1 MTTEDDVASIEMFS
15 DSLKTLQK
23 VKATGVRIGLLSNL
37 ASPYRSCVT
46 SLGLSQ
52 YLDSTVY
59 SCDVGVAKPAQEIYE
74 IALQRL
80 NVLPENCLMVGDSLR
95 CDIEGPKAL
104 GMRGLQIDRN
114 ATQSGGERI
123 ASLMDILEHLSG

>member
-37 ASPYRSCVT
+37 ASPYRSCVKN
-46 SLGLSQ
+46 LGLNQ

-59 SCDVGVAKPAQEIYE
+59 SCDVGFAKPAQEIYE

-80 NVLPENCLMVGDSLR
+80 DVLPENCLMVGDSLR
-95 CDIEGPKAL
+95 CDVEGPKAV

-114 ATQSGGERI
+114 ATRSGGERI